1 VGQEMNQCLAK
12 NHFLGQEINE
22 EIKQT
27 KIFYGGSRNK

>member
-12 NHFLGQEINE
+12 NHFWGQEINQ

-27 KIFYGGSRNK
+27 KKFYGGLRNK